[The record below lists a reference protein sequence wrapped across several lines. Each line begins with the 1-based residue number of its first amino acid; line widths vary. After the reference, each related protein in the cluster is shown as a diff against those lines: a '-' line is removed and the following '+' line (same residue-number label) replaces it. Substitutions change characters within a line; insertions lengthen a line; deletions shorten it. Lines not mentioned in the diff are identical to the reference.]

1 MRENLFGETNFEN
14 NQIQI
19 CIESSPVSAQN
30 RNCVKKEFKSDV
42 HKITSQC
49 EYIITS
55 TCWIAIDH
63 YCQHIKRM
71 KNPGVYD
78 VDNIIKPILDSLVGV
93 NGVLIDDVIV
103 DRVSVNWIDTPH
115 EDYIEIDIQ
124 YPDLLYTKKS
134 ELVFIKSNNGWCFP
148 AGRSITKQ
156 APFVELLRKYFD
168 TWESIKTEENYY
180 SFVGILPIQNFI
192 YFSKIKDKGY
202 QVMDIEK
209 LLTTTCT

>member
-1 MRENLFGETNFEN
+1 MRENLFGESNFEY

-19 CIESSPVSAQN
+19 CIESSPASGQN
-30 RNCVKKEFKSDV
+30 KNCVKQEFKSDV

-55 TCWIAIDH
+55 TCWVAIDY

-78 VDNIIKPILDSLVGV
+78 IENIIKPILDSLVGM

-103 DRVSVNWIDTPH
+103 DRVTVNWIDTPH
-115 EDYIEIDIQ
+115 DDYLEIDIQ

-134 ELVFIKSNNGWCFP
+134 ELVFIKSNSGWCFP
-148 AGRSITKQ
+148 AGQSIVKY
-156 APFVELLRKYFD
+156 ASFIELIRRYFD
-168 TWESIKTEENYY
+168 TWESIKTEEDYY
-180 SFVGILPIQNFI
+180 KWVGILPIQNFI
-192 YFSKIKDKGY
+192 YFSKIKDKEY
-202 QVMDIEK
+202 QFIDIEN
-209 LLTTTCT
+209 C